1 MKVVGYLRVS
11 TREQADDGY
20 GLDAQRRAIQ
30 AEADRRGWD
39 VTWIEDEGYTA
50 RRDDRPGLLE
60 ALDLLRRHQAD
71 ALVISK
77 LDRLSRSSQ
86 HFAAFLNLARKQRWA
101 IVALDMNLDMTT
113 TNGRLV
119 AHILAAVAEWESNVI
134 GDRTADG
141 MAEARA
147 QGRRFGR
154 ERQASDAVVRRIV
167 RARNRGGSF
176 GSIAARLTATKV
188 PTPGGAAEWHPST
201 VRRIYNAAQR
211 DKAA

>member
-20 GLDAQRRAIQ
+20 GLDAQRLVIE
-30 AEADRRGWD
+30 AEAARRGWD

-60 ALDLLRRHQAD
+60 ALDLLRRHEAD
-71 ALVISK
+71 ALVVSK
-77 LDRLSRSSQ
+77 LDRLSRSVK
-86 HFAAFLNLARKQRWA
+86 HFAGFLELATKQRWA
-101 IVALDMNLDMTT
+101 VVALDPGIDMTT
-113 TNGRLV
+113 ANGELV
-119 AHILAAVAEWESNVI
+119 ANLLMSVAQWESRIN
-134 GDRTADG
+134 GERTSAA

-147 QGRRFGR
+147 DGRRFGR
-154 ERQASDAVVRRIV
+154 ERQASDDVVGRIV

-211 DKAA
+211 DKVA